1 MKRFYLLLAS
11 LALTACVGTLRT
23 APPEIATNAATA
35 GGYAAALRRGTN
47 DAVKIIDD
55 AVKIIDD
62 AIYVEPIVLD
72 APETPDCDLTFAPQ
86 MPVSV
91 LQFAQSVSKD
101 CAIPVRVSADA
112 QAALRREAQSA
123 PASIDVLLPPGASL
137 PPPTP
142 GARRGFGESSAD
154 RIELQYTGPL
164 AGLLD
169 AVTARLGLS
178 WRYRDHAVTIFHVDT
193 RSYNIASLPTT
204 TSMNAVVTAGT
215 TSSAGLSGG
224 GVSGGGG
231 GSTGSSNSGL
241 SGSSGST
248 QSTTVSLDSDP
259 SEDLTQAVEAML
271 TRDVGRAYLST
282 STQTLT
288 VTDTPDVLDRVGLM
302 IDARNVFSTRQVL
315 LNVKVLSVTTNA
327 SDEYGIDWNLIYT
340 DIARSTGVGIARS
353 FATSSEATAGSINI
367 LEGSRFDGSQL
378 ILKALS
384 KTGNVSILT
393 QPSVTTLNMEAVP
406 VQVATQTSFLAS
418 TSTTQTANVGST
430 SALTPGT
437 VTTGFNM
444 TLLPYI
450 LGDGKTV
457 LVQFS
462 VNLSTL
468 NNIRRVSS
476 GDQAIEIP
484 EVDSRIFSQKVR
496 LLSGE
501 TLVLS
506 GFEQAVTSA
515 DRAGTG
521 SPWNFLFGGGA
532 SASKKRDVLVVLI
545 TPIVMR

>member
-1 MKRFYLLLAS
+1 MIRRLILTFAS
-11 LALTACVGTLRT
+11 LALTACVGTLHT
-23 APPEIATNAATA
+23 APPEIAANTANASSYAQAMREGNAIVPDAT
-35 GGYAAALRRGTN
+35 LK
-47 DAVKIIDD
+47 VIDN
-55 AVKIIDD
+55 AF
-62 AIYVEPIVLD
+62 YVEPITLG
-72 APETPDCDLTFAPQ
+72 APETPDCDLTYAPQ
-86 MPVSV
+86 MPLTV
-91 LQFAQSVSKD
+91 LQFAQTVSKD

-112 QAALRREAQSA
+112 QAALRTEAQSVQTSA
-123 PASIDVLLPPGASL
+123 VIPPPPGVTLPPA
-137 PPPTP
+137 
-142 GARRGFGESSAD
+142 ANRREFGDVRAD
-154 RIELQYTGPL
+154 RIQLQYTGPL

-169 AVTARLGLS
+169 AATARLGLS
-178 WRYRDHAVTIFHVDT
+178 WRYRDKTVTIYHVDT
-193 RSYNIASLPTT
+193 RSYSIASLPTT
-204 TSMNAVVTAGT
+204 TRMDAVVTAGT

-224 GVSGGGG
+224 GGSGGGSS
-231 GSTGSSNSGL
+231 GSTNSGL

-248 QSTTVSLDSDP
+248 QTTTVALDSDP
-259 SEDLTQAVEAML
+259 PNDLTKSVEAML
-271 TRDVGRAYLST
+271 TREVGRAYLST

-302 IDARNVFSTRQVL
+302 VDARNTFSTRQVL

-327 SDEYGIDWNLIYT
+327 SDEFGIDWNLIYT

-353 FATSSEATAGSINI
+353 FTTSTDATSGSINI

-378 ILKALS
+378 VLKALS

-406 VQVATQTSFLAS
+406 VQVAKQTSFLAS

-450 LGDGKTV
+450 MDDAKTV
-457 LVQFS
+457 LLQFS

-476 GDQAIEIP
+476 GDNAIEIP

-496 LLSGE
+496 LQSGE

-506 GFEQAVTSA
+506 GFEQSITSA

-545 TPIVMR
+545 TPVVMR

>member
-1 MKRFYLLLAS
+1 MNRLLL
-11 LALTACVGTLRT
+11 LLGTLTLTACVGTLRT
-23 APPEIATNAATA
+23 APPEIDATAATA
-35 GGYAAALRRGTN
+35 SGHAKAMRDGNAVVPN
-47 DAVKIIDD
+47 DTVQVIEEGF
-55 AVKIIDD
+55 
-62 AIYVEPIVLD
+62 YVEPVAVD
-72 APETPDCDLTFAPQ
+72 AMQIPDCELTFAPQ
-86 MPVSV
+86 MPASV

-123 PASIDVLLPPGASL
+123 PASVDVLIPPGASL

-142 GARRGFGESSAD
+142 GARRGFSEGSAD
-154 RIELQYTGPL
+154 RIEIQYTGPL

-178 WRYRDHAVTIFHVDT
+178 WRYRNHAVTIYHVDT
-193 RSYNIASLPTT
+193 RSYYIASLPTKT
-204 TSMNAVVTAGT
+204 AMDTVVTAGT

-224 GVSGGGG
+224 GVSGGTG
-231 GSTGSSNSGL
+231 GSSNSGL

-248 QSTTVSLDSDP
+248 QTTTVGLDSD
-259 SEDLTQAVEAML
+259 SSQDLTKAVEVML

-282 STQTLT
+282 STQALI
-288 VTDTPDVLDRVGLM
+288 VTDTPDVLERIGRMV
-302 IDARNVFSTRQVL
+302 DARNEFGTRQVL

-327 SDEYGIDWNLIYT
+327 SDEYGIDWDVIYT
-340 DIARSTGVGIARS
+340 DIARSTGVGLTRS
-353 FATSSEATAGSINI
+353 LTTASDSTAASINI
-367 LEGSRFDGSQL
+367 LQGSRFDGSQL
-378 ILKALS
+378 VLKALS

-393 QPSVTTLNMEAVP
+393 QPSVTTLNMKAVP
-406 VQVATQTSFLAS
+406 VQVAKQTSFLAS

-450 LGDGKTV
+450 MGKTV

-462 VNLSTL
+462 INLSTL
-468 NNIRRVSS
+468 NNIRRVTS
-476 GDQAIEIP
+476 GDSAIEIP
-484 EVDSRIFSQKVR
+484 EVDSRIFSQEVK
-496 LLSGE
+496 LQSGE

-506 GFEQAVTSA
+506 GFEQAITSA
-515 DRAGTG
+515 DRSGTG

-545 TPIVMR
+545 TPVVMR

>member
-1 MKRFYLLLAS
+1 MNRFVLLLAS

-23 APPEIATNAATA
+23 APPEIAANTTTA
-35 GGYAAALRRGTN
+35 SGYAQAMRGGN
-47 DAVKIIDD
+47 AVVPGDTVKVIDD
-55 AVKIIDD
+55 AF
-62 AIYVEPIVLD
+62 YVEPIALD
-72 APETPDCDLTFAPQ
+72 APEPPDCDLTYAPQ
-86 MPVSV
+86 MPLSV
-91 LQFAQSVSKD
+91 MQFAQTVSKD

-112 QAALRREAQSA
+112 QAALRTEAQSA
-123 PASIDVLLPPGASL
+123 QTSAVIPPPPGVTLPPAA
-137 PPPTP
+137 T
-142 GARRGFGESSAD
+142 RREFSDVRAD

-164 AGLLD
+164 TGLLD

-178 WRYRDHAVTIFHVDT
+178 WRYRDNAVTIYHIDT
-193 RSYNIASLPTT
+193 RTYSIASLPTT
-204 TSMNAVVTAGT
+204 THMDAVVTAGT
-215 TSSAGLSGG
+215 TSAAGLSGG
-224 GVSGGGG
+224 GASGGAS
-231 GSTGSSNSGL
+231 GSTNGGL

-248 QSTTVSLDSDP
+248 QTTTVALNSDP
-259 SEDLTQAVEAML
+259 SADLTKAVEAML
-271 TRDVGRAYLST
+271 TRDVGRAFLST

-302 IDARNVFSTRQVL
+302 VDDRNTFSTRQVL

-353 FATSSEATAGSINI
+353 FTTSSEATAGSINI
-367 LEGSRFDGSQL
+367 LQGSRFDGSQL
-378 ILKALS
+378 VLKALS

-406 VQVATQTSFLAS
+406 VQVAKQTSFLAS

-450 LGDGKTV
+450 MDDAKTV
-457 LVQFS
+457 LLQFS

-476 GDQAIEIP
+476 GENAIEIP

-496 LLSGE
+496 LQSGE

-506 GFEQAVTSA
+506 GFEQSITSA
-515 DRAGTG
+515 DRSGTG

-545 TPIVMR
+545 TPVVMR